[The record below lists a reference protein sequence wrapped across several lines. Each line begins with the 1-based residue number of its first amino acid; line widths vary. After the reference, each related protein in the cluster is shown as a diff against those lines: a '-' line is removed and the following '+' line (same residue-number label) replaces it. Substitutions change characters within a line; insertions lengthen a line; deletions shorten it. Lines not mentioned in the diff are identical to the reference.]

1 MILAQMAKV
10 VAGGGC
16 FLIEWLNADYLVSQ
30 SWFCKSQE
38 LRLSFHSPFRIGAN
52 VKDKSELFAI
62 CWIAATK
69 TELSFSFWVQSNQRS
84 QTCSEIESDWFSL
97 GGTCTNTTIDTRQSR
112 WTATLRPLI
121 AFLKKPVVRKYS
133 WGNWLLRRIWA
144 YHLPSTL
151 TFSTVYSE
159 TLHLLAGGILI
170 APPLW
175 TSW

>member
-1 MILAQMAKV
+1 MG
-10 VAGGGC
+10 AGG
-16 FLIEWLNADYLVSQ
+16 FLSEWLDADYLVSQ

-38 LRLSFHSPFRIGAN
+38 LRLSFHSSFRIGAN

-62 CWIAATK
+62 CWLAATK

-97 GGTCTNTTIDTRQSR
+97 GGTCTNTTIDS
-112 WTATLRPLI
+112 LI
-121 AFLKKPVVRKYS
+121 GLQHCALSLPFEEKLVVRKYS